1 MTLVVSHLGP
11 EGTNTET
18 VALVYAAAHHQQTG
32 QTVKLLPCPS
42 IGKTLEAVAQKRVD
56 VAIVPVENS
65 TEGTVAITFDSLWA
79 ADGLSI
85 QQELVLPIAHVLLS
99 CASSLTAIAKVV
111 SHPQALGQCQK
122 WLSAHLPEAI
132 LVPANSTTEA
142 IQLIEHDP
150 HAAAIASP
158 RAATLFDVP
167 VLHTQIQDYPDNC
180 TRFWAISPQGHL
192 SGSHTTLAFSVPKN
206 RPGALVNPLQVLAK
220 REINLSRIESR
231 PTKRSLGEY
240 VFFMDLEASQEQAH
254 LQEALA
260 ELAQY
265 TAELK
270 IFGSYPT
277 RFLSLA
283 DLAPSYDQPDSS
295 D

>member
-1 MTLVVSHLGP
+1 MPLVVSHLGP

-18 VALVYAAAHHQQTG
+18 VALVYAHNHHRKTG
-32 QTVKLLPCPS
+32 ETVQLLPCPS
-42 IGKTLEAVAQKRVD
+42 IGKTLEAVADQQVD

-79 ADGLSI
+79 ADGLKI

-99 CASSLTAIAKVV
+99 RAPSLMTIKTVV

-122 WLSAHLPEAI
+122 WLSVNLPQAI

-142 IQLIEHDP
+142 IQLIEDDP
-150 HAAAIASP
+150 QAAAIASP
-158 RAATLFDVP
+158 RAATLFNVP
-167 VLHTQIQDYPDNC
+167 VLHTNIQDYPDNC
-180 TRFWAISPQGHL
+180 TRFWAISSQGHL

-220 REINLSRIESR
+220 RDINLSRIESR

-277 RFLSLA
+277 QFLALA
-283 DLAPSYDQPDSS
+283 DLAQCYRH
-295 D
+295 